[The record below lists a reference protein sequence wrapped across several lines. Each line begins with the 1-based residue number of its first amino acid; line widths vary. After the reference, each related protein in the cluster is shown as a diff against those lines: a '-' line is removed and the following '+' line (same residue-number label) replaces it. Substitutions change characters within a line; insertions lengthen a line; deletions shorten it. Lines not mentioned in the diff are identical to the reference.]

1 MLKYEIHQGEPRLL
15 KDNLIFYQV
24 RKLVCGINNSAV
36 ITQENQVLVQG
47 MNDYGQL
54 ALGDTMGPLVPFF
67 PNFLKLDF
75 FQEKKLN
82 VVDVS
87 FTALSSHFLC
97 WDEQLNKYRVFS
109 VGNNDFGNL
118 GNGSSIKS
126 YVPVEITDKFGS
138 EIVQIES
145 GGFHTLAL
153 SDDGD
158 IYAFGKITK
167 G

>member
-1 MLKYEIHQGEPRLL
+1 
-15 KDNLIFYQV
+15 
-24 RKLVCGINNSAV
+24 
-36 ITQENQVLVQG
+36 
-47 MNDYGQL
+47 
-54 ALGDTMGPLVPFF
+54 MGPLVPFF

-167 G
+167 GQHGQRWQKGQSKIASKPVKIPGIPKEKHLRVTDISCGSLFAAARVEHDPSQL